1 MARTRTRAENR
12 QPIEQRV
19 LAALRHVWSYGPLAG
34 ADFRQAFSVHAAQPF
49 RAPKEKGFKT
59 KVLKPLRL

>member
-1 MARTRTRAENR
+1 MTRTWAENQ

-19 LAALRHVWSYGPLAG
+19 LAALRHEGHDGPLAG
-34 ADFRQAFSVHAAQPF
+34 ADFRQACSVHAVQPF